1 MQSKTYTLPI
11 GSFSRTFVGR
21 DGVIR
26 AVAYH
31 TPSQSV
37 ALLEGDS
44 ANVWQRIFD
53 DKGGAEN
60 ALAYIVANGSFK
72 SDPVVE
78 ARGVLD
84 GFVASLCNANLL
96 VDPSKDVGT
105 EPQTAKS
112 PPAGRHLLTA
122 IEDTES
128 QVAQFMADNRIF
140 YSLALELTYRCNEKC
155 VHCYCPENRKTAE
168 LTAAQIS
175 ELLDE
180 FESMGGMSLLI
191 TGGEVFA
198 RKDIKAILRNLRHR
212 NIVVNVI
219 SNLTM
224 ADEECLDLL
233 ADLMPRSVGC
243 SIYSADPVIH
253 DGVTR
258 ISGSWGRSVAA
269 IRALKERGVPVIMKA
284 PLMKHTIH
292 GWRDIEALADGMEC
306 DMQFDVNITP
316 KNDGGQ
322 SPVDLRVKDQAV
334 LQDLFSSR
342 FDRLYINDEPMT
354 LAADEQRHQALL
366 CGAGATGLA
375 VGPDGTIRAC
385 IGLMNA
391 LGKWPQQSLRNI
403 WEHSPFFD
411 QWANQRLMNIEKCST
426 CQHFAFCNRC
436 PGSWQLETGSVT
448 KPPDYTCYLARI
460 WSGCVE
466 KSLV

>member
-1 MQSKTYTLPI
+1 
-11 GSFSRTFVGR
+11 
-21 DGVIR
+21 
-26 AVAYH
+26 
-31 TPSQSV
+31 
-37 ALLEGDS
+37 
-44 ANVWQRIFD
+44 
-53 DKGGAEN
+53 
-60 ALAYIVANGSFK
+60 
-72 SDPVVE
+72 
-78 ARGVLD
+78 
-84 GFVASLCNANLL
+84 
-96 VDPSKDVGT
+96 
-105 EPQTAKS
+105 
-112 PPAGRHLLTA
+112 
-122 IEDTES
+122 
-128 QVAQFMADNRIF
+128 
-140 YSLALELTYRCNEKC
+140 
-155 VHCYCPENRKTAE
+155 
-168 LTAAQIS
+168 
-175 ELLDE
+175 
-180 FESMGGMSLLI
+180 MGGMSLLI

>member
-1 MQSKTYTLPI
+1 
-11 GSFSRTFVGR
+11 
-21 DGVIR
+21 
-26 AVAYH
+26 
-31 TPSQSV
+31 
-37 ALLEGDS
+37 
-44 ANVWQRIFD
+44 
-53 DKGGAEN
+53 
-60 ALAYIVANGSFK
+60 
-72 SDPVVE
+72 
-78 ARGVLD
+78 
-84 GFVASLCNANLL
+84 
-96 VDPSKDVGT
+96 
-105 EPQTAKS
+105 
-112 PPAGRHLLTA
+112 
-122 IEDTES
+122 
-128 QVAQFMADNRIF
+128 
-140 YSLALELTYRCNEKC
+140 
-155 VHCYCPENRKTAE
+155 
-168 LTAAQIS
+168 
-175 ELLDE
+175 
-180 FESMGGMSLLI
+180 
-191 TGGEVFA
+191 
-198 RKDIKAILRNLRHR
+198 
-212 NIVVNVI
+212 
-219 SNLTM
+219 
-224 ADEECLDLL
+224 
-233 ADLMPRSVGC
+233 
-243 SIYSADPVIH
+243 
-253 DGVTR
+253 
-258 ISGSWGRSVAA
+258 
-269 IRALKERGVPVIMKA
+269 MKA